1 MDKGCRGLTL
11 KRLRKGH
18 YVHPNPESDDVTGQL
33 DFSSLADAIR
43 ALGDA
48 LEVLDDKAWLEEQP
62 PKVRNTLVSGAVQSV
77 EFVYELAVKSIR
89 RSLETHFESQ
99 GDVDG
104 MTYRELIRTAA
115 ERGLLDDVPSWFGYR
130 EMRNITS
137 HTNDEGK
144 AREVLAAAPG
154 FLAHARVLL
163 GRLNAI
169 NG

>member
-1 MDKGCRGLTL
+1 MDKDCHVLTWMRP
-11 KRLRKGH
+11 RLNPH
-18 YVHPNPESDDVTGQL
+18 EHHNPESDDVTRQL
-33 DFSSLADAIR
+33 DFSSLSDAIR

-48 LEVLDDKAWLEEQP
+48 LEILGDKTWLDAQP
-62 PKVRNTLVSGAVQSV
+62 QKVRNTLVSGAVQSV

-89 RSLETHFESQ
+89 RSLEAYFESP

-115 ERGLLDDVPSWFGYR
+115 ERGLLEDVQAWFGYR

-137 HTNDEGK
+137 HTYDERK
-144 AREVLAAAPG
+144 ARDVLVAAPG
-154 FLAHARVLL
+154 FLSHAQVLL
-163 GRLNAI
+163 DRLNAI

>member
-1 MDKGCRGLTL
+1 MDKGHNGLTWMRPGL
-11 KRLRKGH
+11 GH
-18 YVHPNPESDDVTGQL
+18 YEHPNPESDDVTAQL
-33 DFSSLADAIR
+33 DFSSMANAIR

-48 LEVLDDKAWLEEQP
+48 LEILDDKVWLESQP
-62 PKVRNTLVSGAVQSV
+62 SKVRKTLISGTVQSV

-89 RSLETHFESQ
+89 RSLEAYFENR
-99 GDVDG
+99 GEIDG

-115 ERGLLDDVPSWFGYR
+115 ERGLLEDVPAWFGYR

-137 HTNDEGK
+137 HTYDERK
-144 AREVLAAAPG
+144 ARAVLAAAPE

-163 GRLNAI
+163 DRLNAI

>member
-1 MDKGCRGLTL
+1 MDTRI
-11 KRLRKGH
+11 GH
-18 YVHPNPESDDVTGQL
+18 DEHPNSESDDVTGQL
-33 DFSSLADAIR
+33 DFSSLVDAVR

-48 LEVLDDKAWLEEQP
+48 LEVLDDKTWLEAQP
-62 PKVRNTLVSGAVQSV
+62 DKVRNTLISGAVQSV
-77 EFVYELAVKSIR
+77 EFVYELSVKSIR
-89 RSLETHFESQ
+89 RSLEMHFESQ
-99 GDVDG
+99 GEVDG

-137 HTNDEGK
+137 HTYDERK

-154 FLAHARVLL
+154 FLVHARALL
-163 GRLNAI
+163 DRLNAI